1 MTKSKNISK
10 LTSVTGFNKLK
21 NSITQLESLPN
32 HTTLGL
38 KAKAKLCGTSS
49 ASYAR
54 IKSCATLAEYQ
65 KLIYV
70 SHPYPR
76 PHVAVGVP
84 ESSTVK
90 VSEFIP
96 FKSEFIPFKSEF
108 IPLKNDSKQTEHL
121 MNALNQTTEA
131 LLKNNKLLEELTTV
145 LGMKKRWFS

>member
-70 SHPYPR
+70 SHPNPR

-90 VSEFIP
+90 V
-96 FKSEFIPFKSEF
+96 SEFIPFKSEF

>member
-49 ASYAR
+49 ASYRR

-70 SHPYPR
+70 SHPNPR

-90 VSEFIP
+90 VSE
-96 FKSEFIPFKSEF
+96 ST
-108 IPLKNDSKQTEHL
+108 PLKNDSKQTEHL